1 MLQATLSKVGAVAVA
16 VAVAVAKA
24 GPPALSIAPSMP

>member
-1 MLQATLSKVGAVAVA
+1 MLQATLSEVGAVA

-24 GPPALSIAPSMP
+24 GPPEPAIAPSI

>member
-1 MLQATLSKVGAVAVA
+1 MLQATLSEVGAVA

-24 GPPALSIAPSMP
+24 GPPAPAIAPSI